1 MRTVFLVRHANI
13 DLPPTS
19 NDPDLNATGRQRA
32 DALATVLGAAG
43 VGRIF
48 TSELRR
54 TKQTVAPLAS
64 RLHLQ
69 PSVVPDSAVFA
80 QKVSSGSFGDAILVA
95 GHSNTVPKMIA
106 ALGADAS
113 NAAIGETEF
122 DNLFV
127 VTVATAQASVVR
139 LKY

>member
-19 NDPDLNATGRQRA
+19 NDPDLNAAGRQRA

-54 TKQTVAPLAS
+54 TKQTVAPPRVCEPERS
-64 RLHLQ
+64 RRLW
-69 PSVVPDSAVFA
+69 
-80 QKVSSGSFGDAILVA
+80 
-95 GHSNTVPKMIA
+95 
-106 ALGADAS
+106 
-113 NAAIGETEF
+113 
-122 DNLFV
+122 
-127 VTVATAQASVVR
+127 QAPAR
-139 LKY
+139 RAR